1 MYGPHYSEKSPKISG
16 DEGEAQ
22 TFEILKEIFPKQ
34 LIDRQVKFPEVPHA
48 IFDFYVPSAKVVI
61 ECKACGLTP
70 VQERVLINHRNRQDI
85 LKSMGIKYV
94 WWVDRERASL
104 VPRTKNYLENA
115 FYNCLGE
122 KEKFIDFLKSLEV
135 NQT

>member
-1 MYGPHYSEKSPKISG
+1 M
-16 DEGEAQ
+16 
-22 TFEILKEIFPKQ
+22 
-34 LIDRQVKFPEVPHA
+34 KFPEVPHA